1 MPVPQGLSCWSD
13 EVTEPQGNE
22 ATKRRKG
29 RGPCRTADRTGVTR
43 LGAILLIG
51 VLPCPC
57 FGQSHP
63 AQGYGVRIVRI
74 DGTAQEGVWLGAD
87 AESIALRLNGSPT
100 QIARDDLMRVSF
112 HLEPADSRPAALTP
126 GDAICTLAG
135 GGRVRGRLLTDG
147 EGSVRLRTAAL
158 GELSLRFADLAAIR
172 LGWAPENPRADA
184 ELAKWLAVRSPGND
198 ILIAVPDG
206 NVTVVRG
213 ALLALGPDGGRF
225 AVEGRALPLRAEVS
239 YAVVFG
245 GGLAASPPPPLTVQL
260 QDGSEVA
267 ASLDRADT
275 ERISLRLPG
284 GATASV
290 SISQIRQMIVR
301 SGRIAY
307 ASDLTPSDVRFEPF
321 LDTPWPHRRDRSVAN
336 RPLRLGGIEYAK
348 GLGVHSRSEIAFDV
362 ERRYRQFA
370 ATIGIDDA
378 VRPRGNVVFRIL
390 ADDREVFHSGP
401 VTGRDEPRPIL
412 VDVAKARRVRL
423 IVEYGEELDL
433 ADQADWADARFI
445 R

>member
-1 MPVPQGLSCWSD
+1 MERRND
-13 EVTEPQGNE
+13 KVTRQRNDH
-22 ATKRRKG
+22 ATQRI
-29 RGPCRTADRTGVTR
+29 PCRNDDRRRVPC
-43 LGAILLIG
+43 LCAILLIG
-51 VLPCPC
+51 VLPRLC
-57 FGQSHP
+57 FGQSQP
-63 AQGYGVRIVRI
+63 AQDHGVRIVRI
-74 DGTAQEGVWLGAD
+74 DGTPQEGVWLGAD
-87 AESIALRLNGSPT
+87 AENIELRLNGSLT
-100 QIARDDLMRVSF
+100 RIACDDLMRLSF
-112 HLEPADSRPAALTP
+112 GLEPAESRPAALTS
-126 GDAICTLAG
+126 GEALCTLAA
-135 GGRVRGRLLTDG
+135 GGRVRGKLLADAD
-147 EGSVRLRTAAL
+147 GSVRLRTAAL

-172 LGWAPENPRADA
+172 LGSAAENPRADA
-184 ELAKWLAVRSPGND
+184 ELGKWLAARSPGND

-213 ALLALGPDGGRF
+213 ALIGIGPDGGRF
-225 AVEGRALPLRAEVS
+225 AVGGRTLPLRVEVS
-239 YAVVFG
+239 YAIVFG
-245 GGLAASPPPPLTVQL
+245 GGLAAAPPPALTVQL
-260 QDGSEVA
+260 RDGSEVA
-267 ASLDRADT
+267 ASLERADA

-284 GATASV
+284 GTTTSV
-290 SISQIRQMIVR
+290 LIAQIRQMIVR

-362 ERRYRQFA
+362 DGRYRQFA

-378 VRPRGNVVFRIL
+378 VRPRGNVIFRIL

-412 VDVAKARRVRL
+412 ADVAKARRVWL

-433 ADQADWADARFI
+433 ADHADWADARFI